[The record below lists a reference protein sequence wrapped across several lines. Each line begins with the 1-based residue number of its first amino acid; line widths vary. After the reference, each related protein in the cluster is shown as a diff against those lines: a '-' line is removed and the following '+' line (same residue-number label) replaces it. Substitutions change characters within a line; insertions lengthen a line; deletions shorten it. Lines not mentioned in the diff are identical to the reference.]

1 MYKMGGML
9 YLRFTIFFIPNFFL
23 FFLAI
28 YSKWKEFAVINL
40 NSCMFHEEEKEKID
54 HSESGVP
61 EQYFNIS
68 TFLSYTLMKART
80 RTPPPP
86 QTALTMTLLL
96 FNSLIPLF
104 VCVLR
109 SGGSKHSSAP
119 RA

>member
-1 MYKMGGML
+1 
-9 YLRFTIFFIPNFFL
+9 
-23 FFLAI
+23 
-28 YSKWKEFAVINL
+28 
-40 NSCMFHEEEKEKID
+40 MFHEEEKEKID

-80 RTPPPP
+80 RTPP
-86 QTALTMTLLL
+86 TDSSNYDATL

-109 SGGSKHSSAP
+109 RSGGSEHSPAP
-119 RA
+119 HAWDQVLTG